1 MRTPLLRYH
10 GGKYRLSSWLY
21 TFFPQHRVY
30 VEPFGGAASVLLRK
44 PRSHGEV
51 YNDLDQDIFN
61 LFQVLRDKEKAT
73 RLIELCQLTPY
84 SRDEFQL
91 AYEVCDE
98 PVERARRTIVRSAM
112 GFGSGAA
119 TGHKTGFRSDASRL
133 YANEAACWRR
143 YPPVLRYVHA
153 RLQGVN
159 IENRCALLCMSKND
173 GPQTLHY
180 VDPPYLPETRKLNA
194 SGSVYRHE
202 MNADEHEAL
211 LAHLQTLEGAVVL
224 SGYDSALY
232 NDVLTGWHKEVR
244 QARVSA
250 GRGTGLRT
258 ECVWLNPVCQDALRF
273 GSIGKHHTSRSA
285 HLSHTV
291 RSDRSEK
298 AIEEAI
304 ESLKQNG
311 KPISKAAVARM
322 VGLRREHISRRYSH
336 CFSNALL
343 KSTI

>member
-1 MRTPLLRYH
+1 MHTPLLRYH

-21 TFFPQHRVY
+21 GFFPEHRVY

-44 PRSHGEV
+44 QRSHGEV
-51 YNDLDQDIFN
+51 YNDLDQDVFN
-61 LFQVLRDKEKAT
+61 LFQVLREHDKAT
-73 RLIELCQLTPY
+73 RLIEMCQLTPY

-91 AYEVCDE
+91 AYEFCEE

-119 TGHKTGFRSDASRL
+119 TGHKTGFRSDASRQ
-133 YANEAACWRR
+133 YANEAACWHR

-173 GPQTLHY
+173 SPQTLHY
-180 VDPPYLPETRKLNA
+180 VDPPYLPATRKLNT

-202 MNADEHEAL
+202 MNEGEHETL
-211 LAHLQTLEGAVVL
+211 LAHLQSLQGSVVL
-224 SGYDSALY
+224 SGYDSDLY
-232 NDVLTGWHKEVR
+232 NDVLVGWYKETR

-258 ECVWLNPVCQDALRF
+258 ECVWINSVGQEALRA
-273 GSIGKHHTSRSA
+273 GSVGKHHTSRSA
-285 HLSHTV
+285 YLSHRV
-291 RSDRSEK
+291 RSDQSEK
-298 AIEEAI
+298 AIEVAI
-304 ESLKQNG
+304 EALSQAG
-311 KPISKAAVARM
+311 KPVSKAAVARI

-336 CFSNALL
+336 CFV
-343 KSTI
+343 

>member
-1 MRTPLLRYH
+1 MHTPLLRYH

-21 TFFPQHRVY
+21 GFFPKHRVY

-61 LFQVLRDKEKAT
+61 LFQVLRDKDCAQ

-91 AYEVCDE
+91 AYEVCDD

-119 TGHKTGFRSDASRL
+119 TGHKTGFRSDASRR
-133 YANEAACWRR
+133 YANEATCWRR

-173 GPQTLHY
+173 SAGTLHY
-180 VDPPYLPETRKLNA
+180 VDPPYLPSTRQFNA
-194 SGSVYRHE
+194 SGKVYRHE
-202 MNADEHEAL
+202 MNVKEHETL
-211 LAHLQTLEGAVVL
+211 LAHLPALEGAVVL
-224 SGYDSALY
+224 SGYDSELY
-232 NDVLTGWHKEVR
+232 NDVLVGWQKATR

-258 ECVWLNPVCQDALRF
+258 ECVWINPMCQEALRD
-273 GSIGKHHTSRSA
+273 GAVGKHHTSRSA
-285 HLSHTV
+285 HLTHQV

-298 AIEEAI
+298 AIELAI
-304 ESLKQNG
+304 DTLKQAG
-311 KPISKAAVARM
+311 KPVSKAAVARM
-322 VGLRREHISRRYSH
+322 VGLRREHISRRYPH
-336 CFSNALL
+336 CFEKAS
-343 KSTI
+343 